1 MFGSLLGSGIDLDKI
16 EETLIDDEVKLL
28 LTDEQNNIEE
38 SHTEQ
43 DNEHVEDSGVT
54 SEDNEDKEI
63 NIVEAILSGELDLDD
78 VDLDSLTPEELEE
91 LGIELPEDEDPE
103 DEAETVK
110 EVYQH
115 IEKSSNTEDFE
126 QGDIEQEDYDLDDL
140 ETAELEQ
147 EEYNLDDLDIDYDSE
162 SEESD
167 NDEYNLDDLDL
178 DYDSIEDTDDSDIGY
193 DLDDLDTDDLVAI
206 DTEDVRNTVE
216 TKKVASEIT
225 NSIKNDKESIIAD
238 TESDEIDMSDF
249 DEEDISDEDESD
261 ELDLDNMDLSDLYDE
276 QEDISY
282 ESEEVIDS
290 HKKTVLEHKEVEVY
304 KEVQSEKSDDTL
316 KVLQELE
323 LKLKQAELEKKMLEI
338 EVEKRRLGEI
348 KTLQDTKPDNIK
360 VQEECKQELVN
371 NSEVIEEQNKEEKD
385 KKDATLKQQ
394 ESLKVKQKKEII
406 KQLDSKTRRELEI
419 EKFNKMAPDVLV
431 KYVEKY
437 LISKNIKKEL
447 ISISNLN
454 ERFGKG
460 NVKRLIQK
468 GYLIRYGN
476 QITIGK

>member
-140 ETAELEQ
+140 DDLETAELEQ
-147 EEYNLDDLDIDYDSE
+147 EEYNLDDLDI
-162 SEESD
+162 
-167 NDEYNLDDLDL
+167 

-225 NSIKNDKESIIAD
+225 NSIKNDTESIIAD

-290 HKKTVLEHKEVEVY
+290 HKETVLEHKEVEVY
-304 KEVQSEKSDDTL
+304 KEVQSEKPDDTL